1 MRVGVLGKGKTGGKV
16 IELLSERTDIEFEV
30 FDRSFP
36 PTLERLKNLH
46 GVISFLPGEQFVE
59 IIDMLIK
66 SQVVVIS
73 GSTGAP
79 LPLDLH
85 ERLTQNQL
93 TWVWASNFSLAMALV
108 RLMLEDLSLASSLL
122 KNPLFHIHEI
132 HHTKK
137 LDAPSGTALSWQH
150 WLGVQAKMTSE
161 RTGDVI
167 GFHRVEMSTRNER
180 IALEHEAL
188 DRRLFAEGALW
199 SLDKILTQQHQN
211 RPFGL
216 LDFHQLIRQHFG
228 LGAQA

>member
-1 MRVGVLGKGKTGGKV
+1 MRIGVLGKGKTGGKV
-16 IELLSERTDIEFEV
+16 IELLSERSDLAFEV

-36 PTLERLKNLH
+36 PTLERLKNLQ
-46 GVISFLPGEQFVE
+46 GVISFLPGEHFVE

-66 SQVVVIS
+66 SQVIVIS

-79 LPLDLH
+79 LPENLH
-85 ERLTQNQL
+85 QRLMQDEL
-93 TWVWASNFSLAMALV
+93 SWVWASNFSLAMALV
-108 RLMLEDLSLASSLL
+108 RLMLEDMKLASSLL
-122 KNPLFHIHEI
+122 QNPKFHIHEV

-150 WLGVQAKMTSE
+150 WLGVEAEMTSE

-167 GFHRVEMSTRNER
+167 GFHRAVMTTRNER

-199 SLDKILTQQHQN
+199 SLDEIISLKNDQ
-211 RPFGL
+211 RPTGL

-228 LGAQA
+228 LGA